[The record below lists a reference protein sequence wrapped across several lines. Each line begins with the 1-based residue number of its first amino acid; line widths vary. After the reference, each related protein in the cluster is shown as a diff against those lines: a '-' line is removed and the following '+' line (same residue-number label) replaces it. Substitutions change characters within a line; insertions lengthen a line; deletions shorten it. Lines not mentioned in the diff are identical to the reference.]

1 MTTNTT
7 NDTLGF
13 VDLRAHATPAD
24 PATPVGALPLGLW
37 ALRALLLALP
47 PQRIAAAVDDASRPL
62 AERAGVRALNNDEA
76 DALFLDRLDR
86 GLAGPDLVATPA
98 APFCTAASARSAL
111 EATTPNLADFQ
122 SSPVERLRVTTPPEA
137 EVASAVARGLA
148 PDHPAIAGASR
159 LRLPMRPVRAVIA
172 DVDGTLTDG
181 TIVFPGHADPAA
193 PEPEPARGF
202 DTRDGMGINLL
213 RKHRIPLG
221 ILSSTL
227 RGESS
232 RQRMRMMGVEHVD
245 VAPGDKAERFLA
257 LCRAMATP
265 PEHTLYVGVDIN
277 DAPAMDLAGTVA
289 CPADAH
295 PAVRNR
301 ADLVLDAKGGRG
313 ALREIADLL
322 IDARHLSALETS
334 TGRG

>member
-1 MTTNTT
+1 MTTSTT

-13 VDLRAHATPAD
+13 VDLRAHAAPAD
-24 PATPVGALPLGLW
+24 PTLTLGGLPLGLW
-37 ALRALLLALP
+37 AIRALRLALP
-47 PQRIAAAVDDASRPL
+47 PERIAAAVDDASRPL
-62 AERAGVRALNNDEA
+62 AERAGVRALDDA
-76 DALFLDRLDR
+76 DADAMFLDRLDR
-86 GLAGPDLVATPA
+86 GLAAPDLVASPA
-98 APFCTAASARSAL
+98 APFCTSVSARSAL

-122 SSPVERLRVTTPPEA
+122 SSPIERLRVTTPAEA
-137 EVASAVARGLA
+137 EVASAVARGLP
-148 PDHPAIAGASR
+148 PDHPAIAGSSR
-159 LRLPMRPVRAVIA
+159 LRLPMRPIRAVIA

-181 TIVFPGHADPAA
+181 TIVFPGHADPNS

-257 LCRAMATP
+257 LCRAMDTP
-265 PEHTLYVGVDIN
+265 PEHTLYVGDDIN

-295 PAVRNR
+295 RAVRNR
-301 ADLVLDAKGGRG
+301 ADLVLDAGGGRG

-322 IDARHLSALETS
+322 IDTRHLTPVGPDAA
-334 TGRG
+334 RG